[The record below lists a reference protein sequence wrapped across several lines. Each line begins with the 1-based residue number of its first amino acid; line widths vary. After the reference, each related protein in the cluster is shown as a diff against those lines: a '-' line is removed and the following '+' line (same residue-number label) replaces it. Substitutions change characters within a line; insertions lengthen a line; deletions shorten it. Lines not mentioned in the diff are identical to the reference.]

1 MELTGD
7 NAIQYVAGNV
17 NAGFNTKD
25 LSYDLGIT
33 TADGSLDATVTGIA
47 LAVNIE
53 LSWMLLDNGRYTPS
67 IQSTDSKVVI
77 PDGGLK
83 IDIKGNALVNFIS
96 ILEPLFM
103 GIIHDCIVA
112 QVNNALMNSL
122 PYDVNAL
129 IGA

>member
-1 MELTGD
+1 
-7 NAIQYVAGNV
+7 
-17 NAGFNTKD
+17 

-33 TADGSLDATVTGIA
+33 TADGSLDAVVNGIA

-67 IQSTDSKVVI
+67 VHSTASNVVI
-77 PDGGLK
+77 PDGGLV
-83 IDIKGNALVNFIS
+83 ITIEGSALVEFAS

-103 GIIHDCIVA
+103 GIIHDCVVD